1 MTMDGTIRALTDLS
15 EIDRRLEEKAA
26 LTGAAQAALERRRDS
41 LRKSIPAM
49 PLESYDAL
57 GRAGRRPALLELRG
71 AHCSGCYLRLPPQVH
86 SRIRRRESLCACPH
100 CHRLLYWPASGDG
113 NGNGKGD
120 GKVEPAPSRPAA
132 SPAPKI
138 SKTPSRRT
146 GREALLTQADRRRK
160 PPARSRRAGGRAAS
174 ARKSPGAPG
183 KRRLLYQS

>member
-26 LTGAAQAALERRRDS
+26 LTGAAQTALERRRDA

-71 AHCSGCYLRLPPQVH
+71 AHCGGCYLRLPPQVH

-113 NGNGKGD
+113 NG
-120 GKVEPAPSRPAA
+120 KVEPSRPAA

-138 SKTPSRRT
+138 SKAASRRT
-146 GREALLTQADRRRK
+146 GRAALLTQADRRQK
-160 PPARSRRAGGRAAS
+160 HSARSRRAGGRPAS
-174 ARKSPGAPG
+174 ARKNPVAPG

>member
-15 EIDRRLEEKAA
+15 EIDCRLEEKVA
-26 LTGAAQAALERRRDS
+26 LTGAAQAALERRRDA
-41 LRKSIPAM
+41 LRKSIPAV

-71 AHCSGCYLRLPPQVH
+71 AHCGGCYLRLPPQVH

-113 NGNGKGD
+113 NG
-120 GKVEPAPSRPAA
+120 KVEPAPSRPAA

-138 SKTPSRRT
+138 SKTASRGA
-146 GREALLTQADRRRK
+146 GRESLLTQADRRRK
-160 PPARSRRAGGRAAS
+160 PPARSRRAGGRAAG
-174 ARKSPGAPG
+174 ARKSPAAPG
-183 KRRLLYQS
+183 KRLLLYQS